1 MKSTQLLSFHE
12 LNDQKKQIFNTR
24 YSKSQ
29 FYKEISFVLNNNILT
44 KQSLINYIYIYEHL
58 NSLLNLQKT
67 YRVNIFAF
75 KKSSMDKAYQ
85 TFINDNFKGIEF
97 EHKGIFI
104 YEYILNN
111 EYSTHMRDEYDL
123 YEGNININDN
133 GLCCEYIKTKSIVK
147 HSSIDVIKKSIRN
160 NNKNGKSWQIFIVNR
175 SNSNTITTNSDEEDI
190 IIQYVFFRLGKKE
203 DIDDIKRILQNRID
217 EMNKKYMKYIC
228 NNINKILVED
238 SNHNNKSND
247 YVTFKEIKKNLFS
260 YIDITDALKKD
271 ITILINP
278 NFVNQTSMNSIKS
291 LLLNGCG
298 DNNNLFDISLKYFY
312 VNFTIS
318 NGNDI
323 ALEHLKISFLNEKSN
338 SYNETIQKYIINFH
352 INQLNKYFSY
362 LNSFHYLINDKLGI
376 IIPPHVKDVFSS
388 KTWSINEYLNVYLSL
403 IETLSTA
410 YFEQTQTLQT
420 NSLSK
425 IDEFLQ
431 SKYSE
436 IKKHINNFY
445 LISDSDITQMV
456 EMFLSILP
464 QLKTQIE
471 SFIKQINILNKTLIS
486 DILNAISIHQVH
498 KDNEFI
504 DNIYKVIQFE
514 DDLNEVLNVKEDE
527 FLSFAARMG
536 VTTVLGVLSGRNIF
550 GIGNQHITTNINEVI
565 DSNKKS
571 VGIIRGVV
579 VGVETFIGQK
589 VYQYMKNYEKSKKIY
604 TDCVEAIQ
612 MVNEYIKI
620 KIHNVLIRNQDNIG
634 NVIKKLKE
642 LIGIIIHRSIQAI

>member
-1 MKSTQLLSFHE
+1 MKSTQLLSFNE
-12 LNDQKKQIFNTR
+12 FNEQKKQIFNTR

-29 FYKEISFVLNNNILT
+29 FYKEISFVLNNKILT

-58 NSLLNLQKT
+58 NSLSNLQKT

-104 YEYILNN
+104 YEYIPNN
-111 EYSTHMRDEYDL
+111 EYSTYVRDEYDL
-123 YEGNININDN
+123 YEGDININDS
-133 GLCCEYIKTKSIVK
+133 GLCCKYIKTKLIVK
-147 HSSIDVIKKSIRN
+147 HSSIDIIKKSIRN
-160 NNKNGKSWQIFIVNR
+160 NNKNRKSWQIFIVNR
-175 SNSNTITTNSDEEDI
+175 SNTNTITTNSDEEDI

-203 DIDDIKRILQNRID
+203 DIDDVKRLLQNRID
-217 EMNKKYMKYIC
+217 EMNRKYMKYIC
-228 NNINKILVED
+228 NNINKILVAE
-238 SNHNNKSND
+238 NNQNNKSND
-247 YVTFKEIKKNLFS
+247 YITFTEIKKNLFS
-260 YIDITDALKKD
+260 YIDITDALKTD

-291 LLLNGCG
+291 LLLNEC
-298 DNNNLFDISLKYFY
+298 DNNNNLFDISLKYLY
-312 VNFTIS
+312 INFTLS

-323 ALEHLKISFLNEKSN
+323 PLQHLKISFLNEQNN

-352 INQLNKYFSY
+352 TNQLNKYFSY
-362 LNSFHYLINDKLGI
+362 LNSFYYLINDKLGI

-388 KTWSINEYLNVYLSL
+388 KTWSINDYLNVYLSL
-403 IETLSTA
+403 IETLYTA
-410 YFEQTQTLQT
+410 YLEQTQTLQT
-420 NSLSK
+420 NSFSK
-425 IDEFLQ
+425 IDEYLQ
-431 SKYSE
+431 SRYSE
-436 IKKHINNFY
+436 IKKHINSLY

-464 QLKTQIE
+464 QLKSQIE

-486 DILNAISIHQVH
+486 DILNAISIHQVY
-498 KDNEFI
+498 KDNAFI
-504 DNIYKVIQFE
+504 NNIYKVIQFE
-514 DDLNEVLNVKEDE
+514 DDLNKVLNVGEDE
-527 FLSFAARMG
+527 FLSFAARNG

-550 GIGNQHITTNINEVI
+550 GIGNKHRTTNINEGI
-565 DSNKKS
+565 DSKEKS

-620 KIHNVLIRNQDNIG
+620 KIPNVFIRNEDNIK

-642 LIGIIIHRSIQAI
+642 LIGIIINRSIQAI